1 MRTLF
6 FIAVFFLFVSCEQTE
21 NCDLNY
27 YPSPPYS
34 NPDDTLFGNNQVRY
48 LYVCWNDS
56 GYNKATFTYVE
67 FSGDCLGKLIVDE
80 DPNFNCT

>member
-1 MRTLF
+1 MRSLILIVTLF
-6 FIAVFFLFVSCEQTE
+6 LFISCEETE

-34 NPDDTLFGNNQVRY
+34 SPDDTLYGENQVRY

-56 GYNKATFTYVE
+56 GYNRIFTYIV
-67 FSGDCLGKLIVDE
+67 SGDCWELITDDE
-80 DPNFNCT
+80 PNFNCT

>member
-1 MRTLF
+1 MRSLVFILTLF
-6 FIAVFFLFVSCEQTE
+6 LFISCEETE

-34 NPDDTLFGNNQVRY
+34 SPDDTLYGENQVRY

-56 GYNKATFTYVE
+56 GYNRIFTYIV
-67 FSGDCLGKLIVDE
+67 SGDCWEMYSEDE
-80 DPNFNCT
+80 YNSNCN

>member
-1 MRTLF
+1 MRSLI
-6 FIAVFFLFVSCEQTE
+6 FILTFFLFISCEESE

-34 NPDDTLFGNNQVRY
+34 NPDDTLYGENQVRY

-56 GYNKATFTYVE
+56 GYNRIFTYIV
-67 FSGDCLGKLIVDE
+67 SGDCWELITDE
-80 DPNFNCT
+80 EPNFNCT

>member
-1 MRTLF
+1 MRSLLFILTLF
-6 FIAVFFLFVSCEQTE
+6 LFISCEESE

-34 NPDDTLFGNNQVRY
+34 YPDDTLYGENQVRY

-56 GYNKATFTYVE
+56 GYNRIFTYIV
-67 FSGDCLGKLIVDE
+67 SGDCWELITDDE
-80 DPNFNCT
+80 PNFNCT